1 MNNHI
6 ISLIDE
12 IDTVENVKVKH
23 IIDKFEKKVKQGINT
38 YVDKSGLDD
47 YKMNEYDY
55 IVLYT
60 LWKTINISKYIEEY
74 LIIIYSYY
82 KLEDFYF
89 SSYKFKTKNVLN
101 LLDNRKTTIVLNI
114 LINMM
119 LRDLM
124 ESSSQQLFLKFINFS

>member
-55 IVLYT
+55 IVLYV
-60 LWKTINISKYIEEY
+60 LWKAINIPNCIEEY

-114 LINMM
+114 LINN
-119 LRDLM
+119 
-124 ESSSQQLFLKFINFS
+124 II